1 MTDPICGMIESS
13 RLRRPPLTETERA
26 DALTAR
32 SLHDREYSW
41 RQIGHA
47 MRRDPEQVRR
57 LVQRLNHE
65 EGETA

>member
-1 MTDPICGMIESS
+1 MN
-13 RLRRPPLTETERA
+13 RRCEAVNFWPAMPPLTETERA

-32 SLHDREYSW
+32 SLHDREYTW

-65 EGETA
+65 EGENA